1 MAKLG
6 DLNQIGVPIGFDARK
21 VGAGRMRMNTT
32 GSSEGSASP
41 SAGAAASGAP
51 ADLKAPDFSLQ
62 AAWRRDK
69 GRDLRPLLRLIPLVK
84 DHPVDAVLGMTFML
98 ISSAAI
104 LCITQGLKWVIDGGF
119 AVRTVEA
126 LVRVFLMA
134 GGVAAVLAVS
144 TGLRLY
150 FLIKLGERVVAD
162 LRKLVFKHVLSLDLT
177 HFLKLRTGEVL
188 SRLTADMAIVEAV
201 VGNVVPVAIRNTV
214 TLCGALIWMLLV
226 SPDFTFLVLLMIPVV
241 LTPMLIMSRR
251 LQALSAR
258 AQDRFAEA
266 MGYAGEGL
274 GAIDTVQAFGQEA
287 AVAGRFDTAVES
299 AFEASRSQVRARGV
313 LSFLMIGLISAGM
326 LGLLFRS
333 ALAVIV
339 DHSLTP
345 GALVQLLGLAF
356 VAANAVKDLSE
367 VWGQIQKASG
377 AAERIVVMMD
387 TTPAIRAPARPEPM
401 PMPARGEVSFE
412 NVRFSYPGRSGPPAL
427 NGFSLLAR
435 PGERVALV
443 GPSGAGKSTVL
454 RLLLRFYDPD
464 AGVVRIDGVDLTRAD
479 PAEVRARMA
488 LVAQEAPL
496 FSGSAADNIRF
507 GRPNAS
513 IDEVRAAALAAQAE
527 GFLDALPQGF
537 ETTVGEH
544 AKTLSGGQRQRL
556 AIARALLRRSP
567 ILLLDEAT
575 SALDAENERL
585 VQAAL
590 HEAMIGRTTLVIAHR
605 LATVLEADRIVV
617 MEAGRVVEEGRHAEL
632 LARGGLYARLARLQ
646 FAAQAA

>member
-1 MAKLG
+1 
-6 DLNQIGVPIGFDARK
+6 
-21 VGAGRMRMNTT
+21 MNTT

-41 SAGAAASGAP
+41 SAGPAASGAP

-401 PMPARGEVSFE
+401 PRPARGEVSFE

-464 AGVVRIDGVDLTRAD
+464 SGVVRIDGVDLTRAD